1 MFFISRFK
9 DVERR
14 EYECEVVTPLFLGGA
29 DPKKAELRTP
39 PVKASMR
46 FWWRAL
52 YDGSDVNAMALREAD
67 IFGSTERKAVVSVKL
82 DVQNIKA
89 TPKDLPSGKKIMVTS
104 KGKTFPISIMEYLAF
119 GLFDPK
125 KREGKYIREHF
136 EPNSRFK
143 IIVSFPRTVESDIIK
158 ALKAMIS
165 FGGLGA
171 RSRNGF
177 GSLYCKDLI
186 DHHFKTDG
194 PLKSFTAFSEGAFL
208 FNQFHVHKTWHDA
221 LSEIGEVYR
230 QARLNLEGKRHEWTK
245 RALIAMPIEAKNEK
259 IPYPISSGRHA
270 KPYFLHVNKTDDGK
284 YRGQILFLPYLYKA
298 GPKDTTNRLREYE
311 DACRKMNE
319 EIEKLMGG
327 AK

>member
-29 DPKKAELRTP
+29 DPKKAELRAP
-39 PVKASMR
+39 PVKAAMR
-46 FWWRAL
+46 YWWRAL
-52 YDGSDVNAMALREAD
+52 YDGSDVKTMANDEAA
-67 IFGSTERKAVVSVKL
+67 IFGSTDRKAVVSVNL
-82 DVQNIKA
+82 DIQNVKA
-89 TPKDLPSGKKIMVTS
+89 TPESLPSGKMVPVEGKSYKTS
-104 KGKTFPISIMEYLAF
+104 IINYLSY
-119 GLFDPK
+119 GLFEYKSDVK
-125 KREGKYIREHF
+125 KNVYTKEHI
-136 EPNSRFK
+136 EPNARFK
-143 IIVSFPRTVESDIIK
+143 IIVSFPRTVEADIIK

-171 RSRNGF
+171 RTRNGF
-177 GSLYCKDLI
+177 GSLHCDELM
-186 DHHFKTDG
+186 DHNFKKDG
-194 PLKSFTAFSEGAFL
+194 PLKSFTAFSEGARL

-230 QARLNLEGKRHEWTK
+230 QARLNLEGKQHEWTK

-259 IPYPISSGRHA
+259 IPTHISSGRHA
-270 KPYFLHVNKTDDGK
+270 KPYFLHVNKTDGK

-311 DACRKMNE
+311 EACKKMNE
-319 EIEKLMGG
+319 EITKGMGG